1 MDYAAAMAGI
11 TNLNKFRKSKARADK
26 RAKADE
32 NAVAFGRTKAQK
44 AVEKAEKDRAKAAL
58 DAHKRDDT

>member
-1 MDYAAAMAGI
+1 MAEI

-44 AVEKAEKDRAKAAL
+44 TKEAAEKARAKSLL
-58 DAHKRDDT
+58 DGHKRDET